1 MKQINLS
8 EWVRDTFSENLSEV
22 AVVTLR
28 ADGTVI
34 NGAAIR
40 QSPWSQ
46 NATGSIN
53 LLVKALDRTVAQL
66 GRGKYKDMKF
76 VAFLGGEK
84 NLGVAGHF
92 HGVLQFPANAEKQEF
107 MYDFDRLWSMK
118 VSEALK
124 ATLKTSVFFE
134 PIVSK
139 EVFSNYCSRYEGPT
153 FSRGL
158 DKVVVSRSLT
168 W

>member
-22 AVVTLR
+22 ATVTIR
-28 ADGTVI
+28 ADGTI
-34 NGAAIR
+34 LNGAGVR
-40 QSPWSQ
+40 QSAWSQ

-53 LLVKALDRTVAQL
+53 LLVKALDRTVSQL
-66 GRGKYKDMKF
+66 SRGKYKDIKF
-76 VAFLGGEK
+76 FVFLGGEK
-84 NLGVAGHF
+84 RLGVAGHF
-92 HGVLQFPANAEKQEF
+92 HAIVQFPSNADKQEF
-107 MYDFDRLWSMK
+107 MCDFDRLWSKK

-153 FSRGL
+153 FGRGF
-158 DKVVVSRSLT
+158 DKVVISRSLT